1 MNGSGYPDG
10 LRGEEMPIIAK
21 IVAVADT
28 YDAMTTDRPYR
39 KARSRTEAL
48 EELRR
53 CSGVQFDRQ
62 VVEAFAKAYE
72 LGEI

>member
-10 LRGEEMPIIAK
+10 LKGEEMPIIAR

-39 KARSRTEAL
+39 RAL
-48 EELRR
+48 TKETAIGELKR
-53 CSGVQFDRQ
+53 CSGIQFDRE
-62 VVEAFAKAYE
+62 VVEAFIKAYA
-72 LGEI
+72 LGGI

>member
-1 MNGSGYPDG
+1 MNGSGYPEG
-10 LRGEEMPIIAK
+10 LRGEETPFIAK

-39 KARSRTEAL
+39 KALGKETAIS
-48 EELRR
+48 ELRKG
-53 CSGVQFDRQ
+53 SGIQFDRE
-62 VVEAFAKAYE
+62 VIGAFIRAHE